1 MEYFSAE
8 EALNKSR
15 SVKNETVDKVLT
27 YIFSCIEKQTI
38 TGDTCVFIPLYD
50 NANMN
55 DYFSCSLRVK
65 TTLETL
71 GYKVKEI
78 RSSIFN
84 TRINTLF
91 ISWLNPKTIISG
103 FRCLG

>member
-1 MEYFSAE
+1 MEYLSAE

-15 SVKNETVDKVLT
+15 SVKNETADKVLT

-65 TTLETL
+65 TTLKTL
-71 GYKVKEI
+71 GYRVDEQKNNLWDK
-78 RSSIFN
+78 SK
-84 TRINTLF
+84 NTLF
-91 ISWLNPKTIISG
+91 ISWLNPKSTSR

>member
-15 SVKNETVDKVLT
+15 HVKNETLNKVLT
-27 YIFSCIEKQTI
+27 YIFNCIEKTTI

-50 NANMN
+50 NVNMN

-71 GYKVKEI
+71 GYRVNEQKNNKWDK
-78 RSSIFN
+78 SK
-84 TRINTLF
+84 NTLF
-91 ISWLNPKTIISG
+91 ISWINPKMPSR